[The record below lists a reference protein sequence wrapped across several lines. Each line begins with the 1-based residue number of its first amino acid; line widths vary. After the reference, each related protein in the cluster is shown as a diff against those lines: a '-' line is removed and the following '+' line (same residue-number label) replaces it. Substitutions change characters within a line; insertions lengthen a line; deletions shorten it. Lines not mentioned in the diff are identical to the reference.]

1 VVRRRADFG
10 AFAFAFAR
18 VRDLEC
24 LAGFAAL
31 ATGRRDGR
39 RAFPLT
45 LRCDAAFNCYPLP
58 YEFETPAC
66 EPSFELFGIA
76 ATVT

>member
-45 LRCDAAFNCYPLP
+45 LRCDAAFNCYP
-58 YEFETPAC
+58 FMSSRTPAC